1 MLEGLV
7 ILGVVLV
14 SVFALI
20 ASAMTF
26 AEAVEEHWKKS
37 ETGTSMDPMKNLQ
50 LKNEPERDGISG
62 TVLMTKEE
70 LEVQLKAAMKRV
82 QPNSYALADAALIQL
97 WEKLYGSN

>member
-1 MLEGLV
+1 M
-7 ILGVVLV
+7 